1 MYHSCAFA
9 LCSVSFFECVVLLT
23 FVSSCYVVTE
33 FKLESIGFEWEAPKE
48 EHYVHQQFP
57 KPPQQQQQ
65 QQQGPV
71 TTV

>member
-1 MYHSCAFA
+1 
-9 LCSVSFFECVVLLT
+9 VVLLT

-33 FKLESIGFEWEAPKE
+33 FKLESIGFEWEVPKE

-65 QQQGPV
+65 QGPV